1 MKNLSLKSVV
11 LLAIAIAG
19 VASAAAFVQVV
30 AQTAWFQ
37 NGIWV
42 LPKSLNAQT
51 TTAQK
56 LTRAPGCDLD
66 YDFPALGPDGKVGG
80 GASTWAKTCTGA
92 QMGDACSVGS
102 KAYADGGVPV
112 DVLLNCFVTA
122 PDTVV
127 VHAHSLVNDAG
138 VLNPVDAGYHVRLFS
153 NQ

>member
-1 MKNLSLKSVV
+1 MKINPKLLV
-11 LLAIAIAG
+11 LLTIALGGLAY
-19 VASAAAFVQVV
+19 AAANVV
-30 AQTAWFQ
+30 PQDGAFWFR
-37 NGIWV
+37 NGIWI
-42 LPKSLNAQT
+42 LPKSLNT
-51 TTAQK
+51 SVTSAQK

-138 VLNPVDAGYHVRLFS
+138 ELNPVDAGYHVRLFS

>member
-1 MKNLSLKSVV
+1 MKLNLKVLAVLFVV
-11 LLAIAIAG
+11 AVVPTA
-19 VASAAAFVQVV
+19 AAAFV
-30 AQTAWFQ
+30 AITNTPAWFQ
-37 NGIWV
+37 GGIWV

-92 QMGDACSVGS
+92 QMGDTCTVGA
-102 KAYADGGVPV
+102 KAYADGGVPL
-112 DVLLNCFVTA
+112 DVLLSCFVTA

>member
-1 MKNLSLKSVV
+1 MKMRTFVM
-11 LLAIAIAG
+11 LLALITVGGAVAAAPAIFTTPIQAKAG
-19 VASAAAFVQVV
+19 V
-30 AQTAWFQ
+30 W
-37 NGIWV
+37 I
-42 LPKSLNAQT
+42 LPQSLNAY
-51 TTAQK
+51 TAAEK

-92 QMGDACSVGS
+92 RVGDACTVGS
-102 KAYADGGVPV
+102 NAYADGGVPV
-112 DVLLNCFVTA
+112 DVLLNCLVTA
-122 PDTVV
+122 TDTVV